1 MSQSCRVAT
10 TAPGPTRVRIQL
22 DSGPVT
28 VHNVHRKPREPFS
41 VCDVLNRPGRSI
53 MLGDLNA
60 HNTLWGPPTR
70 ASTTEGRTLADQLT
84 EVPNYVVLNEPVAT
98 HTNRGGLD
106 LAIVHARLAPRA
118 TWSLHPTLVSDH
130 FGIQVDLIDSEPE
143 LPPDFVSR
151 WTLTRADWDKYREEL
166 AKQAALDAYPDT
178 IESEAD
184 QLVAHYPQVQS
195 PQFSEKTLVFR

>member
-1 MSQSCRVAT
+1 M
-10 TAPGPTRVRIQL
+10 
-22 DSGPVT
+22 
-28 VHNVHRKPREPFS
+28 
-41 VCDVLNRPGRSI
+41 CDVLNRPGRSI
-53 MLGDLNA
+53 LLGDLNA

-84 EVPNYVVLNEPVAT
+84 EVQNYIVLNEPVAT

-143 LPPDFVSR
+143 FPPDFVSR
-151 WTLTRADWDKYREEL
+151 WPSQGPTGTSTGKSWPNRQLWTPTPIRSRERQTNWSRTSPLPRTWLSPSPKPAIFGKNTGFPITR
-166 AKQAALDAYPDT
+166 
-178 IESEAD
+178 
-184 QLVAHYPQVQS
+184 
-195 PQFSEKTLVFR
+195 